1 MDGGERGVNAFLHVN
16 AEEAL
21 AVAAEVDAIRAAGG
35 AEAEALHYL
44 AGVPIAVKDLIV
56 TVGQPTTAGS
66 KILEG
71 WHSPYDATVVERL
84 RAAKMPILG
93 KTNLDEFAMGS
104 STEHSAYGPT
114 RNPWDLDRIP
124 GGSGGGSAAAVAAFE
139 APAGPGHRHRRVH
152 PPARRRHR
160 HRGRQAH
167 LRQRVPLRRHRHG
180 LLAGPDR
187 ARHPDRAGLR
197 TPAPGHRRARSPRLH
212 LAARAAG
219 RSRRRRQAPATSR
232 ACGSASS
239 RSCTARATRPASKTA
254 STNPWSCSRK
264 PARRSSRSPAPTSST
279 RSVPTT

>member
-1 MDGGERGVNAFLHVN
+1 MTEQNPTGISAETLIRLSAAQLADKLAAGEATAVEATQAYLDRIAAVDGQVNAFLHVN

-56 TVGQPTTAGS
+56 TIGQPTTAGS

-139 APAGPGHRHRRVH
+139 APWPSE
-152 PPARRRHR
+152 P
-160 HRGRQAH
+160 
-167 LRQRVPLRRHRHG
+167 
-180 LLAGPDR
+180 
-187 ARHPDRAGLR
+187 
-197 TPAPGHRRARSPRLH
+197 TPAVP
-212 LAARAAG
+212 
-219 RSRRRRQAPATSR
+219 
-232 ACGSASS
+232 SA
-239 RSCTARATRPASKTA
+239 
-254 STNPWSCSRK
+254 
-264 PARRSSRSPAPTSST
+264 SPAPSPAPSA
-279 RSVPTT
+279 